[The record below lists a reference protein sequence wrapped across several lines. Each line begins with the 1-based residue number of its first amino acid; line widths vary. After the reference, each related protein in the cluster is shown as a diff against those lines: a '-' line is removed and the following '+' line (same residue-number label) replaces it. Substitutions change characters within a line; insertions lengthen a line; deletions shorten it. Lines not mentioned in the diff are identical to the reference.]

1 VNFHATLEIFSGVTF
16 PVQRFANVG
25 LQNPSTLQCI
35 ATRCGPGCPALQC
48 VASVK
53 VREDG
58 DRRQVDWGHEIDHGH
73 FLGR

>member
-1 VNFHATLEIFSGVTF
+1 MSDANGITNVTCLF
-16 PVQRFANVG
+16 GTEGFTDE
-25 LQNPSTLQCI
+25 LWE
-35 ATRCGPGCPALQC
+35 ALKR

-73 FLGR
+73 G

>member
-1 VNFHATLEIFSGVTF
+1 M
-16 PVQRFANVG
+16 VQR
-25 LQNPSTLQCI
+25 
-35 ATRCGPGCPALQC
+35 

-73 FLGR
+73 G